1 MIIDMVVGVGIIEL
15 WLGDCMSLKEKR
27 SLLSRLLSRTRRE
40 FNITLAEVGANDEW
54 RRAIIGFS
62 TVGNDRRHINGRIDC
77 VVGFIEGLNLAEIA
91 ASRFEILNF
100 NTESISSGYGED
112 KYDEL

>member
-1 MIIDMVVGVGIIEL
+1 MVVGIGVIEL
-15 WLGDCMSLKEKR
+15 WLGDCMSLKDKR
-27 SLLSRLLSRTRRE
+27 SLLKRLLSRTRTE

-62 TVGNDRRHINGRIDC
+62 TVGNDRRYIDGRINC
-77 VVGFIEGLNLAEIA
+77 VLGFIERLNLAEIA

-112 KYDEL
+112 KYD